1 MLRVAGVPF
10 RKALG
15 AEHETAAP
23 RLGEYLLKC
32 FGLMKWGVWT
42 MSTLWA
48 SDRVVHG
55 SDWLGF
61 GIYQAVCDS
70 GLVLWLMPAWDGGAG
85 AVGLF
90 RYR

>member
-42 MSTLWA
+42 MSTLRA
-48 SDRVVHG
+48 SDRVVHRP
-55 SDWLGF
+55 DWLGF
-61 GIYQAVCDS
+61 PVCQAV
-70 GLVLWLMPAWDGGAG
+70 V
-85 AVGLF
+85 
-90 RYR
+90 